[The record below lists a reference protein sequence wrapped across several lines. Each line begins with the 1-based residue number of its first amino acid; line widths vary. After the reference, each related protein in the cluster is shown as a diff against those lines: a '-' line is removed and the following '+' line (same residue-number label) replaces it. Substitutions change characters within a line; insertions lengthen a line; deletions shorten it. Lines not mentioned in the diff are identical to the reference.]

1 MTDES
6 VLKGIRVLIVDD
18 ELLIR
23 QTLTEFLQLFGVV
36 VSTADDGNRAF
47 DMIMAYD
54 YNIILSDV
62 RMPECS
68 GVDLLKRIR
77 VEKKEKMP
85 PVLLMSAFTD
95 VSTERAKELGA
106 KGMFLKAE
114 DSNYLKEML
123 IQITKGLKR

>member
-1 MTDES
+1 MAQNDE
-6 VLKGIRVLIVDD
+6 LTGRRILIVDD

-23 QTLTEFLQLFGVV
+23 QTLTDFLQLHGAVI
-36 VSTADDGNRAF
+36 STADDGNKAF
-47 DMIMAYD
+47 ELIKAYD
-54 YNIILSDV
+54 YDIVLSDI

-77 VEKKEKMP
+77 EERTKKTP

-95 VSTERAKELGA
+95 ISLAKAKELGA

-114 DSNYLKEML
+114 DSHYLKDL
-123 IQITKGLKR
+123 LVQAIKA